1 MGFAESQFPANL
13 AEGSYRAQSPTLNKV
28 IEYDD
33 NEIWNELDR
42 ICKEDKE
49 GKFTEG
55 QQMYYNH
62 FHFVNCRYFH
72 DTYLERLINEYYYC
86 TRLNVPAGKDL
97 DSTGALRLQLFSVIH
112 TEIIAIENKRQQ
124 DGRK

>member
-13 AEGSYRAQSPTLNKV
+13 VEGSYRAQSPTLNKV

-33 NEIWNELDR
+33 KEIWNELDR
-42 ICKEDKE
+42 ICKEDRE
-49 GKFTEG
+49 SKFTEG

-86 TRLNVPAGKDL
+86 TRLNVPPGKDL

-124 DGRK
+124 NGRK